1 MNIHLLK
8 EVVKLKTR
16 ILELS
21 NMVELAV
28 RSSVAAIIEH
38 DISLAQ
44 QVIKN
49 DQKIDCKEL
58 EIEEECL
65 KILALYQ
72 PLAGDL
78 RYVIACLKVNNDL
91 ERIGDLAA
99 SIAKRAIVIADYP
112 TGQLEV
118 DFKPMMN
125 LTRSML
131 KDTLDALIHND
142 EELALKVLKKDDK
155 VDEFNRH
162 KLKRLEQLIIETP
175 NKTTYYINLMNVSKH
190 LERIADYTTN
200 ISEDIVYMIRGEIIR
215 HGGLS

>member
-8 EVVKLKTR
+8 EVGRLKKR

-28 RSSVAAIIEH
+28 RSSVAAIIQH
-38 DISLAQ
+38 DTELAR

-49 DQKIDCKEL
+49 DLEIDHKEL

-99 SIAKRAIVIADYP
+99 NIAKCAITIAEYP
-112 TGQLEV
+112 TAELQL
-118 DFKPMMN
+118 DFKPMMDI
-125 LTRSML
+125 TRGML

-142 EELALKVLKKDDK
+142 EALALKVLKKDDE
-155 VDEFNRH
+155 VDQYNSKMLK
-162 KLKRLEQLIIETP
+162 KLEAMITEQPDKAPYFI
-175 NKTTYYINLMNVSKH
+175 KLMSVSKH
-190 LERIADYTTN
+190 LERIADYATN

-215 HGGLS
+215 HGGL

>member
-38 DISLAQ
+38 DIVLAQ

-49 DQKIDCKEL
+49 DRKIDYKEL

-99 SIAKRAIVIADYP
+99 NIAKCVNIVAEYP
-112 TGQLEV
+112 TGELQL

-125 LTRSML
+125 ITRGML

-142 EELALKVLKKDDK
+142 EELALKVLKKDDE
-155 VDEFNRH
+155 VDQYNRQMLK
-162 KLKRLEQLIIETP
+162 KLETMIIEQPEKTP
-175 NKTTYYINLMNVSKH
+175 YFIKLMNVSKH

-200 ISEDIVYMIRGEIIR
+200 ISEDIVYMIRGDTIR

>member
-8 EVVKLKTR
+8 EVDRLKTR

-28 RSSVAAIIEH
+28 RSSVAAIIQH
-38 DISLAQ
+38 DTALAQ
-44 QVIKN
+44 QVINN
-49 DQKIDCKEL
+49 DLEIDHKEL

-99 SIAKRAIVIADYP
+99 NIAKCTVAIAEYP
-112 TGQLEV
+112 AAELQL
-118 DFKPMMN
+118 DFKPMMDI
-125 LTRSML
+125 TRGML

-142 EELALKVLKKDDK
+142 EALALKVLKTDDE
-155 VDEFNRH
+155 VDQYNSKMLK
-162 KLKRLEQLIIETP
+162 KLEAMITEQPDKAPYFI
-175 NKTTYYINLMNVSKH
+175 KLMSVSKH

-215 HGGLS
+215 HGGL

>member
-1 MNIHLLK
+1 MKIHLLK
-8 EVVKLKTR
+8 EVGRLKKS

-21 NMVELAV
+21 NMVEIAV
-28 RSSVAAIIEH
+28 RTSVIAINNH
-38 DISLAQ
+38 DTELAQ
-44 QVIKN
+44 QIIKN
-49 DQKIDCKEL
+49 DIEVDHKEI

-78 RYVIACLKVNNDL
+78 RYVITCLKVNNDL
-91 ERIGDLAA
+91 ERIGDLAT
-99 SIAKRAIVIADYP
+99 SIAKRAIVLADYP
-112 TGQLEV
+112 AGQLQV

-125 LTRSML
+125 ITRSML

-142 EELALKVLKKDDK
+142 EELALKVLKRDDE
-155 VDEFNRH
+155 VDEYNRNMLK
-162 KLKRLEQLIIETP
+162 KLERMISEDPIR
-175 NKTTYYINLMNVSKH
+175 TTYYINLMNVSKH

-215 HGGLS
+215 HGGL